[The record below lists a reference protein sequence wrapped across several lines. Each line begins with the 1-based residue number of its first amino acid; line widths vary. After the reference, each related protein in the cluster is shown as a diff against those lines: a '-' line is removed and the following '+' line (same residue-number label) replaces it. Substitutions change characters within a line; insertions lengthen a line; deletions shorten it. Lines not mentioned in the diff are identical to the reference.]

1 MEILVERFA
10 KKNSYTVGRLYIDNE
25 LICNTL
31 EDKDRGLRSDM
42 NIDEIKHIKVSNET
56 AIPTGRYEVTIDVIS
71 PKFSKYQFYMDTCN
85 GRLPRLL
92 NVPGFDGILIHVGST
107 AKNTS
112 GCILVGLN
120 TEVGMLTEGKRF
132 FEIIYNRMKE
142 AKSKGESV
150 FITIK

>member
-10 KKNSYTVGRLYIDNE
+10 KKNSYTVGRLYIDNK

-31 EDKDRGLRSDM
+31 EDKDRELKSDM
-42 NIDEIKHIKVSNET
+42 SVDEIKHIKVSNET
-56 AIPTGRYEVTIDVIS
+56 AIPIGRYEVTIDVVS

-85 GRLPRLL
+85 GKLPRLL

-142 AKSKGESV
+142 AKSRGESV
-150 FITIK
+150 FITIR

>member
-31 EDKDRGLRSDM
+31 EDKDRELKSDM
-42 NIDEIKHIKVSNET
+42 SVDEIKHIKVSNET
-56 AIPTGRYEVTIDVIS
+56 AIPIGRYEVTIDVVS
-71 PKFSKYQFYMDTCN
+71 PKFSKYQFYIDTCN
-85 GRLPRLL
+85 GKLPRLL

-120 TEVGMLTEGKRF
+120 TEVGILTEGKRF
-132 FEIIYNRMKE
+132 FEIIYNRIKE
-142 AKSKGESV
+142 AKSKSESV
-150 FITIK
+150 FITIE